1 MKRIIGNI
9 FVSIVVVIIIIMS
22 LLLLS
27 YNKYKVTELGNKT
40 LLILDE
46 DMMDYKEGS
55 LLVVEK
61 KKSNEYKAGDY
72 VFFYD
77 TSSSNVK
84 TVLAPVISLYQ
95 EFGGEKSYIIGEDLV
110 VNDVDI
116 IGKKDNTKEYKGLG
130 SVLSVLESKWG
141 NLFLVVVPAFILFI
155 YEIYNLIVEIK
166 LYKLRKAKQQSE
178 A

>member
-61 KKSNEYKAGDY
+61 K
-72 VFFYD
+72 
-77 TSSSNVK
+77 
-84 TVLAPVISLYQ
+84 
-95 EFGGEKSYIIGEDLV
+95 
-110 VNDVDI
+110 
-116 IGKKDNTKEYKGLG
+116 
-130 SVLSVLESKWG
+130 
-141 NLFLVVVPAFILFI
+141 
-155 YEIYNLIVEIK
+155 
-166 LYKLRKAKQQSE
+166 
-178 A
+178 